1 MSLFVIAEA
10 GVNHNGSLS
19 TALDMVD
26 VAAASGADAVKFQ
39 TFKAKAMITESAPK
53 ADYQVAS
60 TGTTQSQRDMIESL
74 ELSADAHLAI
84 AQHCAARGITFLSTP
99 FDVESLHLLSR
110 SLGMTTLK
118 IPSGEVTNLPF
129 VLDVGR
135 EAKDVILS
143 TGMSSLREIECA
155 LKTLAFA
162 FDRSKLT
169 EAPSVRHLEAPL
181 DDRDRSLLLGRVTV
195 LQCTTEYPAPV
206 DEANLRAMSTIHDAF
221 GLAIGYS
228 DHTLGATSS
237 IAAVALGATVIEK
250 HFTMDNTQVGPD
262 HRASLEPNELKDFVA
277 ALRDAER
284 ALGSATKLPTPSETK
299 NIPVAR
305 KSIVASRAI
314 AKGEVLSADNLTFKR
329 PGTGRPPIEF
339 FDLVG
344 TLAPRDIAEDEQL

>member
-1 MSLFVIAEA
+1 VSLFVIAEA

-26 VAAASGADAVKFQ
+26 VAAAAGADAVKFQ

-84 AQHCAARGITFLSTP
+84 AQHCATRSINFLSTP
-99 FDVESLHLLSR
+99 FDIESLHLLSR

-143 TGMSSLREIECA
+143 TGMCSLREIEIA

-162 FDRSKLT
+162 FDRSKQT
-169 EAPSVRHLEAPL
+169 EAPSTRHLEVPL
-181 DDRDRSLLLGRVTV
+181 NDRDRSLLLGRVTI

-206 DEANLRAMSTIHDAF
+206 DEANLRAMLTIRDAF
-221 GLAIGYS
+221 GLAVGYS

-237 IAAVALGATVIEK
+237 IAAVALGATIIEK

-262 HRASLEPNELKDFVA
+262 HRASLEPSELKAFVA
-277 ALRDAER
+277 DLRDAER
-284 ALGSATKLPTPSETK
+284 ALGSATKSPTPSETK
-299 NIPVAR
+299 NIPIAR

-329 PGTGRPPIEF
+329 PGTGRQPIEF

-344 TLAPRDIAEDEQL
+344 TPAPREIAEDEQL